1 LDRANRKT
9 RIGTIVSD
17 KMEKTIVVA
26 VESHYKHPLYNKV
39 LRRMKKYKAHDP
51 KQDGKL
57 GDIVKITETRPLSK
71 TKRWRLEEVVKKAE

>member
-1 LDRANRKT
+1 MDRANRKT

-26 VESHYKHPLYNKV
+26 VESHYKHPLYNKI
-39 LRRMKKYKAHDP
+39 LKRIKKYKAHDS

-57 GDIVKITETRPLSK
+57 GDVVKITETRPLSK
-71 TKRWRLEEVVKKAE
+71 TKRWRLEEVDKKAE